1 MMLAGLRGQTAL
13 REGTRM
19 LGVGE
24 TRVSADTRWP
34 KLVSDDF
41 GALSFPLLS
50 PAIPGDPVCAQ
61 ACVKGDLG
69 LRGTRAGVRAGPSL
83 RVWLSH

>member
-1 MMLAGLRGQTAL
+1 MLAGLRGQTAL

-50 PAIPGDPVCAQ
+50 PAIPGDPV
-61 ACVKGDLG
+61 
-69 LRGTRAGVRAGPSL
+69 
-83 RVWLSH
+83 